1 VFVAGPIVYTDTAEA
16 ARVETDKVLALKP
29 DLVKIRVDDNLG
41 TSRKMPEVAW
51 RATLER
57 AKAAGLTLAA
67 HIFYLADAKALAEAG
82 NTFIAHSVRDLP
94 VDDAFLTAMR
104 RGNQCYS
111 PTLMREVST
120 YVYESTPSWANDPF
134 FRRGYGADI
143 VADISNANR
152 QAQFRASP
160 PWALGQKYKAGL
172 EVAKANLK
180 RVHDAG
186 VRVAMGTD
194 TGPAGRFQG
203 FFEHLELEMMVQAGL
218 TPMQA
223 LVSATGTA
231 AACWGRQGVIG
242 TIAKGAQADLLV
254 LAKNPLDDI
263 TNTRALE
270 AIYIGGRRIDPPAR

>member
-1 VFVAGPIVYTDTAEA
+1 
-16 ARVETDKVLALKP
+16 
-29 DLVKIRVDDNLG
+29 
-41 TSRKMPEVAW
+41 
-51 RATLER
+51 
-57 AKAAGLTLAA
+57 
-67 HIFYLADAKALAEAG
+67 
-82 NTFIAHSVRDLP
+82 
-94 VDDAFLTAMR
+94 MR

>member
-1 VFVAGPIVYTDTAEA
+1 
-16 ARVETDKVLALKP
+16 
-29 DLVKIRVDDNLG
+29 
-41 TSRKMPEVAW
+41 MPEAAW

-67 HIFYLADAKALAEAG
+67 HIFYLADATALAEAG

-94 VDDAFLTAMR
+94 VDDAFLAAMTR
-104 RGNQCYS
+104 NNLCYS

-120 YVYESTPSWANDPF
+120 FVYDSTPSWVNDPF

-143 VADISNANR
+143 SAELTDAGRQAKFKASNA
-152 QAQFRASP
+152 
-160 PWALGQKYKAGL
+160 WAKGQKYKAGL

-186 VRVAMGTD
+186 IRVAFGTD

-203 FFEHLELEMMVQAGL
+203 FFEHLELELMVQSGL

-231 AACWGRQGVIG
+231 AACWGKQGVRS
-242 TIAKGAQADLLV
+242 ARSPRGAQADLLV
-254 LAKNPLDDI
+254 LGRESARRHHQHARHRGHLHRR
-263 TNTRALE
+263 TSLRRTAL
-270 AIYIGGRRIDPPAR
+270 IARVR